1 MKKGLLAAL
10 LIFSLA
16 LNVAV
21 AGTVGWYLW
30 YAPAAVQQRQ
40 QVPSVTLSQDDA
52 RLIASLWPSKRR
64 AAMMQ
69 MRQELVKKKT
79 EILEMIAQNP
89 GNIQAVEPQINE
101 LTALRGQMERQALA
115 KISTIMAGLPP
126 EKRQT
131 FLAFLKTRACMGPGM
146 KRRLGRGMGGICPPE
161 GAQFGTGRSPEDD
174 SPRRG
179 GPRWPRGPAL
189 SE

>member
-10 LIFSLA
+10 LIISLA

-21 AGTVGWYLW
+21 AGTIGWYLW
-30 YAPAAVQQRQ
+30 SASTAVQQPE
-40 QVPSVTLSQDDA
+40 QVPGVTLSQDDE

-64 AAMMQ
+64 ADMMQ
-69 MRQELVKKKT
+69 MRRELVKKKT
-79 EILEMIAQNP
+79 EILEAIARNP
-89 GNIQAVEPQINE
+89 GDVQAVEPQINE
-101 LTALRGQMERQALA
+101 LTALRGRMERQALA
-115 KISTIMAGLPP
+115 RISTIMAGLPE

-146 KRRLGRGMGGICPPE
+146 RRHMGRGMGRMCPP
-161 GAQFGTGRSPEDD
+161 GGVQLGTGRSPEDD
-174 SPRRG
+174 STRRG
-179 GPRWPRGPAL
+179 GPGWRRGPAL

>member
-1 MKKGLLAAL
+1 MKKGLLTAL

-30 YAPAAVQQRQ
+30 NAPTAVQPEQVPAAA
-40 QVPSVTLSQDDA
+40 LSRDDA

-64 AAMMQ
+64 ADMMQ
-69 MRQELVKKKT
+69 MRRELVKKKT
-79 EILEMIAQNP
+79 ELLELIARNP
-89 GNIQAVEPQINE
+89 GDIQAMEPQINE
-101 LTALRGQMERQALA
+101 LTALRSQMERQALA
-115 KISTIMAGLPP
+115 RISTIMAELPP

-146 KRRLGRGMGGICPPE
+146 RRRMGLGMGSICPPG
-161 GAQFGTGRSPEDD
+161 GAQFGHGRDLDDDSTGRGEPGW
-174 SPRRG
+174 R
-179 GPRWPRGPAL
+179 RGPAL